1 MRHITG
7 ERRQTHGLFKTLKVQ
22 PVYTLSINTKS
33 APHMTLVIVQLF
45 HALNEK
51 DLFNKK
57 IVYSSNV
64 S

>member
-1 MRHITG
+1 
-7 ERRQTHGLFKTLKVQ
+7 
-22 PVYTLSINTKS
+22 
-33 APHMTLVIVQLF
+33 MTLVIVQLF

-64 S
+64 SWKSIRL